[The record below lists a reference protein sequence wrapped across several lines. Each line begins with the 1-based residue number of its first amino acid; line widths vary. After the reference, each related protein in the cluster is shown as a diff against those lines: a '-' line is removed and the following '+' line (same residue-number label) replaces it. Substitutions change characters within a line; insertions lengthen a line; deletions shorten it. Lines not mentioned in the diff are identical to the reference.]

1 MSEAAA
7 LSTVEG
13 PEALRAGVGEPA
25 PLVARK
31 EMPALDK
38 HARQFIAM
46 SPMLFISTVGADG
59 RADVSPR
66 GDPAGFVKVI
76 DDRTILIPERPGNRR
91 ADTMMNILANPGQ
104 SVGLI
109 FLLPGVEEVLRASG
123 RARVIDDKD
132 ALDDMRV
139 RDKAPEF
146 GILIELDEVFFHCA
160 KAIRRAKLW
169 DPETAIPR
177 SAFPSLA
184 QITKD
189 QRARDKPLEEI
200 EESIR
205 DSYENRLY

>member
-1 MSEAAA
+1 MTDVAEFSAIDDTGSLRQNLGAPVA
-7 LSTVEG
+7 VTVN
-13 PEALRAGVGEPA
+13 
-25 PLVARK
+25 K
-31 EMPALDK
+31 EMPSLDK

-76 DDRTILIPERPGNRR
+76 DDGTILIPERLGNRR
-91 ADTMMNILANPGQ
+91 ADTMMNIIENPGQ

-123 RARVIDDKD
+123 RARVIDDRN

-139 RDKAPEF
+139 RDKVPAH
-146 GILIELDEVFFHCA
+146 GLLIDLDEVFFHCA
-160 KAIRRAKLW
+160 KAIKRSKLW
-169 DPETAIPR
+169 DPATAVPR
-177 SAFPSLA
+177 STFPSLA

-189 QRARDKPLEEI
+189 QRAPERSLEDI
-200 EESIR
+200 EADIQE
-205 DSYENRLY
+205 SYEKRLY

>member
-1 MSEAAA
+1 MSDLAEF
-7 LSTVEG
+7 STIDQ
-13 PEALRAGVGEPA
+13 PTALRDSLGDP
-25 PLVARK
+25 VAMTVNK
-31 EMPALDK
+31 EMPSLDK
-38 HARQFIAM
+38 HSRQFIAM

-76 DDRTILIPERPGNRR
+76 DDRTILLPERPGNRR
-91 ADTMMNILANPGQ
+91 ADTMMNIIENSGQ
-104 SVGLI
+104 SIGLI

-123 RARVIDDKD
+123 RARVIDDRH

-139 RDKAPEF
+139 RDKAPAY
-146 GILIELDEVFFHCA
+146 GILIDLDEVFFHCA
-160 KAIRRAKLW
+160 KAIKRSKLW

-189 QRARDKPLEEI
+189 QRMQDRPLEDI
-200 EESIR
+200 EAQIQE
-205 DSYENRLY
+205 SYEKRLY